1 MKATARPSPSA
12 ITQALVPYPPRD
24 RPSASRVSRSAD
36 EPPFE
41 RHRLLS
47 GGPGCWCRPETSS
60 RAGHHAPG
68 PGAAAAPT
76 RPGAPSGGRS
86 APPATRDQAQP
97 GWRATWPRSDA
108 ARRWPTACAA
118 GPEAGSCPWAGIPRS
133 AAPASSS
140 VRLSASLLLP
150 SQEEQNARNPIQ
162 FKREQALVTFG
173 AFMILEDVQQLIWGT
188 APYSA
193 GDVVSRLGTTEVFSI
208 TYTNYQL
215 LFIPAVALAI
225 YGALQFFLR
234 GTRVG
239 RQIVAVTHNAE
250 VATALGIHARR
261 IRLVTFIVGAILG
274 ALGGAL
280 AAPTTSLVPGVGG
293 DMIVLSFSVV
303 ATAGLGQ
310 ITGALAAA
318 VMIGLARS
326 FAVYTVPELEVVVP
340 YLIMVGVLLIRP
352 HGLFTVAQAR
362 RI

>member
-1 MKATARPSPSA
+1 M
-12 ITQALVPYPPRD
+12 
-24 RPSASRVSRSAD
+24 
-36 EPPFE
+36 
-41 RHRLLS
+41 
-47 GGPGCWCRPETSS
+47 
-60 RAGHHAPG
+60 
-68 PGAAAAPT
+68 
-76 RPGAPSGGRS
+76 
-86 APPATRDQAQP
+86 
-97 GWRATWPRSDA
+97 
-108 ARRWPTACAA
+108 
-118 GPEAGSCPWAGIPRS
+118 
-133 AAPASSS
+133 
-140 VRLSASLLLP
+140 
-150 SQEEQNARNPIQ
+150 
-162 FKREQALVTFG
+162 
-173 AFMILEDVQQLIWGT
+173 MLEDVQQLIWGT

-193 GDVVSRLGTTEVFSI
+193 GNVVSQLGTTEVFSI

-318 VMIGLARS
+318 VLIGLARS
-326 FAVYTVPELEVVVP
+326 LAVYTVPELEVVVP